1 MQRLILRYF
10 QPVLLWLQSK
20 VQDIWPWCFT
30 VPQFMV
36 TMLQQHVVHHGCYFL
51 SSGGSYSA
59 ELLVRTE
66 KLATFFLI
74 GSRRC
79 DAFPVAPAKVLHFLY
94 VAGTY
99 VSGVLYFCGL
109 GHLNGLVHL
118 NDTIRR

>member
-1 MQRLILRYF
+1 MLCKLKWVHCLRPLLGERLGATMQRLILRYF

-66 KLATFFLI
+66 KLATYFFN
-74 GSRRC
+74 RF
-79 DAFPVAPAKVLHFLY
+79 A
-94 VAGTY
+94 
-99 VSGVLYFCGL
+99 
-109 GHLNGLVHL
+109 
-118 NDTIRR
+118 